1 MLCIRYTLAGIL
13 QHWLEYLCKLTVAFR
28 YTLPRILQEWSKHFC
43 KLTVDFR
50 YTPPRILLH
59 WLEHFYELAVD
70 FRYTLPRILLH
81 WLEYFCKLKQFL
93 GVRNNINLVKR
104 KQVNEA
110 KKVVCRWELLNI
122 LISSRV
128 FRFFL
133 KILNLDQYAIGI
145 GKIPILASVLNSYDT
160 HKMTPNREYLTESD
174 I

>member
-1 MLCIRYTLAGIL
+1 MTNSNLKKKKAENLK
-13 QHWLEYLCKLTVAFR
+13 EV
-28 YTLPRILQEWSKHFC
+28 SK
-43 KLTVDFR
+43 
-50 YTPPRILLH
+50 
-59 WLEHFYELAVD
+59 
-70 FRYTLPRILLH
+70 
-81 WLEYFCKLKQFL
+81 KQQ
-93 GVRNNINLVKR
+93 RNSFNLVKR

-133 KILNLDQYAIGI
+133 KIPNLDQYAIGI
-145 GKIPILASVLNSYDT
+145 GKIAILASVLNSYDT